1 MIEQL
6 VAWLGNGQCVDHCAQ
21 YQARLHPQ
29 EDHVWTAEGNDENDA
44 PIQFQIG
51 GQVVDKLEI
60 ALPVSPQ
67 GNDES
72 GDDRNERSQQ
82 RDQTSKVPGRQKE
95 SQHHCAVDILRGLR
109 IHLLPEAPV
118 LHQIARQA
126 AEVTAIGPVP
136 QPEPLPFVEGKL
148 DVATALGG
156 ALEASQVL
164 HIATARID
172 DDIAYP

>member
-1 MIEQL
+1 MESTARSTL
-6 VAWLGNGQCVDHCAQ
+6 LLALGFAGFTPSAHMS
-21 YQARLHPQ
+21 R
-29 EDHVWTAEGNDENDA
+29 
-44 PIQFQIG
+44 
-51 GQVVDKLEI
+51 
-60 ALPVSPQ
+60 
-67 GNDES
+67 
-72 GDDRNERSQQ
+72 
-82 RDQTSKVPGRQKE
+82 
-95 SQHHCAVDILRGLR
+95 ILRGLR

-118 LHQIARQA
+118 LHQIASQA